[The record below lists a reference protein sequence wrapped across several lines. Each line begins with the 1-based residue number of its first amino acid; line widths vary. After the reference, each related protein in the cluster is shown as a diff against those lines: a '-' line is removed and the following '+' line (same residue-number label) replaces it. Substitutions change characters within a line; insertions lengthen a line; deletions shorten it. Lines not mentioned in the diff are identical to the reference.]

1 MSRLTDVRRSE
12 LHEGVLALLAERGYD
27 NLTMDQIAEHTRS
40 SKATLYRQWGSKA
53 ALVVEAIS
61 CLGDAHGPLP
71 DTGSLREDL
80 REMIR
85 RRPRP
90 EDGRLSADLITSM
103 LNATR
108 TDADLAAAVR
118 RDIIGVAL
126 ADFATVVDRAVDR
139 GEVAADNPARD
150 LIGLTLISP
159 FVLHHVVHGTEPS
172 DDDLFR
178 QIDALVLP
186 ALGIH

>member
-1 MSRLTDVRRSE
+1 MSRMTDGRRSE
-12 LHEGVLALLAERGYD
+12 LHEGVLTLLAEHGYD
-27 NLTMDQIAEHTRS
+27 NVTMDQIAEHTRS
-40 SKATLYRQWGSKA
+40 SKATLYRQWGSKT
-53 ALVVEAIS
+53 ALVVEAIT
-61 CLGDAHGPLP
+61 CLGDVEGALP

-80 REMIR
+80 HEMIR

-90 EDGRLSADLITSM
+90 EDGHLSADLITAM
-103 LNATR
+103 LNAMR
-108 TDADLAAAVR
+108 TDDELAAAVR
-118 RDIIGVAL
+118 RDIVGAAL
-126 ADFATVVDRAVDR
+126 TDFATVVDRAVER

-150 LIGLTLISP
+150 LIGLTLLSP

-178 QIDALVLP
+178 QIDAVVLP